1 MIYESD
7 CWNKSIHN
15 QISQFTSKMLWRFI
29 QNNAKENEA
38 EETVIKLTGLSKKD
52 IRLLTDIRLLLS
64 KDIKH
69 LIENIAPKIINR
81 LSKDSINII
90 VRDRNQVRGKIDWQK
105 TISVRAVAGNDISL
119 FVYTKM
125 SQIYDLPENRLFL
138 FLIKQVFDKARLF
151 AGDLLSNL
159 TWYAEE
165 GTDDRWI
172 KKVAIIASQTS
183 RILRNPFV
191 SKIGIMYEINDRI
204 IEATKHSRHSH
215 YRELAEIAERFIFS
229 QKKPIEFLKKELD
242 GNILEPLNK
251 DTLYE
256 IAVLF
261 KTILASIELG
271 WTEKSIGLIGGS
283 NPTASILTN
292 GDIELRI
299 FFQKLPRAMSENSQ
313 YGKIMLEYGL
323 SEKLRRPDIILEL
336 TRGLEKK
343 FIIIEVKRSQRRSY
357 LVDGTYK
364 LLGYLKDFS
373 GVIKE
378 HTSISGVLVGWD
390 GILHHTCK
398 DNEEV
403 YLLNWHNYEEG
414 IKQVLAGIMQ
424 QFEVKQEN

>member
-38 EETVIKLTGLSKKD
+38 EETVINLTGLSKKD
-52 IRLLTDIRLLLS
+52 IRLLADIRLLLS

-105 TISVRAVAGNDISL
+105 TISARAVAGNDISL
-119 FVYTKM
+119 FVYTKR

-151 AGDLLSNL
+151 AGDLFSNL

-165 GTDDRWI
+165 ETDDRWI

-204 IEATKHSRHSH
+204 IEATKHSRQSH

-313 YGKIMLEYGL
+313 YGKLMLEYGL

-378 HTSISGVLVGWD
+378 HTKPVRRKKTRKV
-390 GILHHTCK
+390 
-398 DNEEV
+398 
-403 YLLNWHNYEEG
+403 
-414 IKQVLAGIMQ
+414 
-424 QFEVKQEN
+424 VK

>member
-52 IRLLTDIRLLLS
+52 IRLLADIRLLLS

-138 FLIKQVFDKARLF
+138 FLIKQVFEKARLF
-151 AGDLLSNL
+151 AGSIIKLNMVCRR
-159 TWYAEE
+159 

-183 RILRNPFV
+183 EFL
-191 SKIGIMYEINDRI
+191 EI
-204 IEATKHSRHSH
+204 H
-215 YRELAEIAERFIFS
+215 LS
-229 QKKPIEFLKKELD
+229 QKLGLCMRLMIE
-242 GNILEPLNK
+242 
-251 DTLYE
+251 
-256 IAVLF
+256 
-261 KTILASIELG
+261 
-271 WTEKSIGLIGGS
+271 
-283 NPTASILTN
+283 
-292 GDIELRI
+292 
-299 FFQKLPRAMSENSQ
+299 
-313 YGKIMLEYGL
+313 
-323 SEKLRRPDIILEL
+323 
-336 TRGLEKK
+336 
-343 FIIIEVKRSQRRSY
+343 
-357 LVDGTYK
+357 
-364 LLGYLKDFS
+364 
-373 GVIKE
+373 
-378 HTSISGVLVGWD
+378 
-390 GILHHTCK
+390 
-398 DNEEV
+398 
-403 YLLNWHNYEEG
+403 
-414 IKQVLAGIMQ
+414 
-424 QFEVKQEN
+424 

>member
-1 MIYESD
+1 
-7 CWNKSIHN
+7 
-15 QISQFTSKMLWRFI
+15 MLWRFI

-52 IRLLTDIRLLLS
+52 IRLLADIRLLLS

-299 FFQKLPRAMSENSQ
+299 FFRN
-313 YGKIMLEYGL
+313 
-323 SEKLRRPDIILEL
+323 
-336 TRGLEKK
+336 
-343 FIIIEVKRSQRRSY
+343 Y
-357 LVDGTYK
+357 LVQCLKTVNMAK
-364 LLGYLKDFS
+364 LCWNTDSVK
-373 GVIKE
+373 
-378 HTSISGVLVGWD
+378 
-390 GILHHTCK
+390 
-398 DNEEV
+398 N
-403 YLLNWHNYEEG
+403 
-414 IKQVLAGIMQ
+414 
-424 QFEVKQEN
+424 FEDQI